1 MRLNHTNYIK
11 KQNPTKGSTK
21 ECPGAG
27 EVMELS
33 HILSMVVVTPKEPKA
48 LVKILRM
55 GHQEEGTQ
63 LF

>member
-1 MRLNHTNYIK
+1 M
-11 KQNPTKGSTK
+11 K

-48 LVKILRM
+48 PVKILRM
-55 GHQEEGTQ
+55 GHQKRNSTF
-63 LF
+63 LN